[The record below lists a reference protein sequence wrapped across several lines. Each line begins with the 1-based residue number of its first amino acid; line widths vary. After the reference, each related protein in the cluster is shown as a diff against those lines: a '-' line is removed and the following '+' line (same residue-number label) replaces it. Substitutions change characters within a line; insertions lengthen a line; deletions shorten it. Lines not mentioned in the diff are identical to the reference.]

1 MPRAAAGTGYPPLR
15 QSHCESGGAC
25 GVEALSR
32 GSNALISLSVYP
44 RRIEYWAKTFSR
56 LGSASRAD
64 WLAVSGARARG
75 GAYTFPLW
83 NVDEHRKVLDRTQQ
97 LSDAVGPDWE
107 HGRREERRSTGKM
120 DNLVVPA
127 PVELCNDEREAV
139 RAAGHPSAHVEVQVV
154 HAPKLRVG
162 GLKMRVENRAVR
174 VQFRQ
179 VVPQVLCPWTPCV
192 PLPRRLDREHHVRQ
206 VLEIM
211 NSERLVQQS
220 LVPRPL

>member
-32 GSNALISLSVYP
+32 GSKALISLSVYP

-75 GAYTFPLW
+75 GAYTLPLW
-83 NVDEHRKVLDRTQQ
+83 NVDEHRKVHDRTQQ
-97 LSDAVGPDWE
+97 LGDAVGPDWE
-107 HGRREERRSTGKM
+107 HGWREERRSTGKM

-127 PVELCNDEREAV
+127 PVELCNDGREAV
-139 RAAGHPSAHVEVQVV
+139 RAADHPSARDECKSCTHRSSEL
-154 HAPKLRVG
+154 ADWRCALRIALYVSG
-162 GLKMRVENRAVR
+162 FGRSSRRYSAHGLPAS
-174 VQFRQ
+174 
-179 VVPQVLCPWTPCV
+179 
-192 PLPRRLDREHHVRQ
+192 H
-206 VLEIM
+206 
-211 NSERLVQQS
+211 S
-220 LVPRPL
+220 LGAWIGSTMSDKSSR